1 MNVPDPVELDDPRR
15 YLQRTL
21 KDDVP
26 TEICANDAS
35 NGPSNVAFRAVD
47 VLRSTWTQDWSL
59 EWDELLDL
67 KAFPTPVHVAAIE
80 IVAPSLS
87 VQPLASQSYVVNAM
101 SVDATLTDA
110 SLLTVTLPEFS
121 VHPNDS

>member
-1 MNVPDPVELDDPRR
+1 MTVPDPVELDGPRR

-67 KAFPTPVHVAAIE
+67 KVFPTPVHVAAIE
-80 IVAPSLS
+80 IVPPSPS
-87 VQPLASQSYVVNAM
+87 VQVLASQSNVVKAM
-101 SVDATLTDA
+101 SVDARSTDV
-110 SLLTVTLPEFS
+110 SLLTVTLPVFS
-121 VHPNDS
+121 AQPKDS

>member
-26 TEICANDAS
+26 TEICANVAL

-47 VLRSTWTQDWSL
+47 VLRSTSTHDWSL
-59 EWDELLDL
+59 EWDELFDL
-67 KAFPTPVHVAAIE
+67 KVFPTPVHVAAIE
-80 IVAPSLS
+80 IVPPSPS
-87 VQPLASQSYVVNAM
+87 VQVLASQSNVVNAM
-101 SVDATLTDA
+101 SVDARSTDV
-110 SLLTVTLPEFS
+110 SLLTVTLPVFS
-121 VHPNDS
+121 AQPEES